1 MIEQG
6 VCQGCCLN
14 PGFISNPFACDF
26 SPFHNPLQLP
36 KLDFYFLMDGVKLT
50 PEETEL
56 LKKLGESYNLY
67 CSLDKRSEA
76 DNKEFVEALH
86 RLQQIVALRVA
97 RRVNPEVW
105 AQPE

>member
-36 KLDFYFLMDGVKLT
+36 KLDF
-50 PEETEL
+50 
-56 LKKLGESYNLY
+56 SYNLY

-105 AQPE
+105 VQPE